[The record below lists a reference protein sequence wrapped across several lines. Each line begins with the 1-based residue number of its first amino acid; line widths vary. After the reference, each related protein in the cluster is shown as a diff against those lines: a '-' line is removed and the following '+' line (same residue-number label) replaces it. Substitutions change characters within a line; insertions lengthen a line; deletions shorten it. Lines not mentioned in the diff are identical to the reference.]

1 MAIRLTESRLRQII
15 REEVTGLDF
24 SAQIDSSI
32 AAPPRGAVVRAV
44 RGKLGAGTSDQSL
57 ARDIAA
63 LVFKGALK
71 KKAPVSAELRE
82 LIMKAQ
88 SGDPTAM
95 TDLFNAARRS
105 TILAPSATP
114 APRPASPPPAAPP
127 SPTQSS
133 YPNLTVKRV
142 KGYDM
147 VDRPI
152 MMRRAV
158 ITGNATPVE
167 QIAVECQGW
176 YDEND
181 LKRAKMQGLEAV
193 TQKMMDLSEFRWQA
207 KKRGM
212 EATPELARQVAQ
224 IFIDLDLY

>member
-15 REEVTGLDF
+15 REEVAGLDLASQIN
-24 SAQIDSSI
+24 SAI

-44 RGKLGAGTSDQSL
+44 KDRLGDGTSDHKL
-57 ARDIAA
+57 ARDIAS
-63 LVFKGALK
+63 LVFRGAMK
-71 KKAPVSAELRE
+71 KKTPVSPELKD

-88 SGDPTAM
+88 GGDPTAM
-95 TDLFNAARRS
+95 TDLFNAARQS
-105 TILAPSATP
+105 TILAPSASP
-114 APRPASPPPAAPP
+114 APRRPSPPPAAPA
-127 SPTQSS
+127 SPAQSS
-133 YPNLTVKRV
+133 YPNLTVQKV
-142 KGYDM
+142 KGYD
-147 VDRPI
+147 VWDRPI
-152 MMRRAV
+152 MMKRAV

-181 LKRAKMQGLEAV
+181 LKRAKAQGLEAV

-224 IFIDLDLY
+224 IFIDLDLH